1 MKSIK
6 RSKSLLK
13 EQRKKSETIVPVV
26 CSENYLCD
34 ANRSGE
40 LPNNLYLL
48 VAQFFLVEVWALDTM
63 VVNSLEKG
71 VLFPFFFGRRSG
83 FEPESP

>member
-1 MKSIK
+1 MFLSFF
-6 RSKSLLK
+6 L
-13 EQRKKSETIVPVV
+13 
-26 CSENYLCD
+26 CSDNYLCD

-71 VLFPFFFGRRSG
+71 VLFPFFFGRQSG
-83 FEPESP
+83 LEPGVPDF